1 MTALLGQVTVAA
13 PSAQAQTYPA
23 RPVRIIV
30 PYGVGGIADVTMRMV
45 AQQLSARLG
54 QQFFIDNRPSA
65 GGIVAM
71 QAAAVAA
78 PDGYTLAMIGGGLTI
93 ARSLFKSLP
102 YDISVDFVPI
112 STTAFYGIVV
122 ATKAGSPLRSVAEI
136 IGAARKNPGRL
147 NFGSINP
154 GSTQHLAAELF
165 RIAAGIEVTTIPY
178 KTSPD
183 VATALLRG
191 DVDVAFEYFPGLQA
205 PIHDR
210 QVVVVATTGKDRA
223 PNMQGV
229 PTISESGLPDYEVTS
244 WNGLAAPAGMAP
256 EIVTLLSRAVNQAL
270 RSPDIQA
277 ISRRAGMEARGS
289 TPEEL
294 RARIKRD
301 VAKWAEVIDKAGIE
315 KK

>member
-1 MTALLGQVTVAA
+1 LLGLVTAA
-13 PSAQAQTYPA
+13 SHPAQAESYPA

-45 AQQLSARLG
+45 AHKLSERLG
-54 QQFFIDNRPSA
+54 QQFLIDNRPSA
-65 GGIVAM
+65 GGVVAM

-102 YDISVDFVPI
+102 YDITVDFVPI
-112 STTAFYGIVV
+112 STTAFYGIIV
-122 ATKAGSPLRSVAEI
+122 ATKAGSPLTSVAEI

-147 NFGSINP
+147 NFGTINP

-165 RIAAGIEVTTIPY
+165 RIAASIEVTMIPY
-178 KTSPD
+178 KTTPD
-183 VATALLRG
+183 VATGLLRG
-191 DVDVAFEYFPGLQA
+191 DVDVAFEYFPGFQA

-210 QVVVVATTGKDRA
+210 QIVVVATTGKERA
-223 PNMQGV
+223 PNMPGV
-229 PTISESGLPDYEVTS
+229 PTIGESGLPNYEVTS
-244 WNGLAAPAGMAP
+244 WNGLAAPAGVAP
-256 EIVTLLSRAVNQAL
+256 EIVTLLSRAVNEAL

-289 TPEEL
+289 TSEEL
-294 RARIKRD
+294 RARIKSD
-301 VAKWAEVIDKAGIE
+301 VAKWADVIEKAAIE